1 MDAVLPSVSRRK
13 RARIRRMIQ
22 IVIVCLIV
30 WVVAAYLVLPLLWRH
45 YEHHPELAVAPK
57 TTETGTHIP
66 GDPLNVTLVGSE
78 EEVIRAFLAAGW
90 YPADPI
96 TLKTSLKIA
105 ERVIV
110 NRAYPTA
117 PVSSLFLFGRKQDL
131 AFERPA
137 AKSPKQREHVRFWA
151 WKDHLEQGRQVWIGA
166 ATFDHSVGLSHYT
179 GQVTHHIAA
188 DVDDERD
195 RMMNDLAKAGQL
207 VGRSQVTGLGPT
219 LNGRNGGGDRY
230 FTDGEV
236 DVGVLSPANAQQA
249 EAPTPLENPPAVKLK
264 NRIWSWIR
272 PWL

>member
-1 MDAVLPSVSRRK
+1 
-13 RARIRRMIQ
+13 MIQ
-22 IVIVCLIV
+22 IVIVLLIL
-30 WVVAAYLVLPLLWRH
+30 WVIAAYLVLPLLWRH

-57 TTETGTHIP
+57 TTETGNHIP
-66 GDPLNVTLVGSE
+66 GDPLNVSLVGSKDE
-78 EEVIRAFLAAGW
+78 IIRAFLAAGW
-90 YPADPI
+90 FPADPI
-96 TLKTSLKIA
+96 TLKSSLEIA
-105 ERVIV
+105 EKVLRD
-110 NRAYPTA
+110 RPYPTA
-117 PVSSLFLFGRKQDL
+117 PVSSLFVFGRKQDL

-137 AKSPKQREHVRFWA
+137 AKSPKQREHVRFWK
-151 WKDHLEQGRQVWIGA
+151 WEGHSENGRQVWLGA

-179 GQVTHHIAA
+179 GQVTHHIAP

-207 VGRSQVTGLGPT
+207 VSRSQVTGLGPT

-236 DVGVLSPANAQQA
+236 DVGVLSPENTQQGNMPA
-249 EAPTPLENPPAVKLK
+249 RLENPPAVKLK

>member
-1 MDAVLPSVSRRK
+1 
-13 RARIRRMIQ
+13 MIQ
-22 IVIVCLIV
+22 IVIVLLIL
-30 WVVAAYLVLPLLWRH
+30 WVIAAYLVLPLLWRH

-57 TTETGTHIP
+57 TTETGNHIP
-66 GDPLNVTLVGSE
+66 GDPLNVSLVGSKDE
-78 EEVIRAFLAAGW
+78 IIRAFLAAGW
-90 YPADPI
+90 FPADPI
-96 TLKTSLKIA
+96 TLKSSLEIA
-105 ERVIV
+105 EKVLRD
-110 NRAYPTA
+110 RPYPTA
-117 PVSSLFLFGRKQDL
+117 PVSSLFVFGRKQDL

-137 AKSPKQREHVRFWA
+137 AKSPKQREHVRFWK
-151 WKDHLEQGRQVWIGA
+151 WEGHLENGRQVWLGA

-179 GQVTHHIAA
+179 GQVTHHIAP

-207 VGRSQVTGLGPT
+207 VSRSQVTGLGPT

-236 DVGVLSPANAQQA
+236 DVGVLSPENTQQGNMPA
-249 EAPTPLENPPAVKLK
+249 RLENPPAVKLK